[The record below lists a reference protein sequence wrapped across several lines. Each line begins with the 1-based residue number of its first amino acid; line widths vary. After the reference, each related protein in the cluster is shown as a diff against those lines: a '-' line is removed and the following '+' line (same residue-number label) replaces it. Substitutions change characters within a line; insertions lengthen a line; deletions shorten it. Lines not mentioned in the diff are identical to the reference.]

1 MLTIDTLKELG
12 ANTEEGLGRCLN
24 NEAFYLKLVGMALQ
38 DANFAKLRTEI
49 EAGNMDA
56 AFECAHALKGMLG
69 NVSLTNLV
77 NPVVEIT
84 ESLRAHQDADYA
96 ALLEKME
103 TELEKLRAL

>member
-77 NPVVEIT
+77 DPVVEIT